1 MMIQMQDASAV
12 TEMVNCRALELLDF
26 QGDEREARYELLKDK
41 DFWTALDA
49 GMPMADAL
57 HMSEKVGQWT
67 LELVGRITAT
77 GGGGRVGRA

>member
-1 MMIQMQDASAV
+1 MIQIHDAGAV
-12 TEMVNCRALELLDF
+12 TEMVNCRALELMDF

-41 DFWTALDA
+41 DFWMALDA

-57 HMSEKVGQWT
+57 DMSEKVGQWT

-77 GGGGRVGRA
+77 GGGRVGRA